1 MKKNA
6 QSVSIIGGSD
16 GPASI
21 FLVGNKQKEKN
32 LIIRLEN
39 TLRKKRHQHRLEKAK
54 RSIKLGAH
62 TLDETISY
70 MKEH

>member
-39 TLRKKRHQHRLEKAK
+39 TLRKKRHQHRLEKAR
-54 RSIKLGAH
+54 RSIKPGTH